1 MGLKGLMSGMGM
13 NVFATWALLLFMAA
27 FIAIVVW
34 TYTRPRK
41 EIESQAN
48 LPLEGDGTA
57 KDQKE

>member
-13 NVFATWALLLFMAA
+13 NVFATLALLLFMAS

-41 EIESQAN
+41 EIESHAN
-48 LPLEGDGTA
+48 LPLDD
-57 KDQKE
+57 KDE